1 MSGRNEKS
9 IPAPLETEPGTQKDD
24 NIDDMGRRP
33 DGTEQDQP
41 VPDEDA
47 SRSDGHKP
55 KSH

>member
-1 MSGRNEKS
+1 MSVHKDKS
-9 IPAPLETEPGTQKDD
+9 RPAPLETEPGTQKDD

-41 VPDEDA
+41 VSEEDV
-47 SRSDGHKP
+47 SRREGDKP